1 MLKKPLFVTTS
12 LAALL
17 LLSAC
22 DQQAKQESAAT
33 AEMELTTLEQR
44 ISYSIGS
51 DLAQNLKDNEIPID
65 AKILVQAFNEVYG
78 GAESR
83 LTPEEIVQANREM
96 SMQLQERARA
106 EQLQAADKNKTEGE
120 QFLAENGKK
129 EGVMTTD
136 SGLQYKVVTAGSGA
150 QPTADDTVT
159 VHYSGK
165 LLDGTEFDSSYARG
179 EPISFPLGNVIPG
192 WTEGLQLMKIGSK
205 YELYIPSAL
214 AYGPGGSQPRI
225 PPNATLVFE
234 VELLGINQDAE

>member
-1 MLKKPLFVTTS
+1 MFRKPLLISTS
-12 LAALL
+12 LAAIALL
-17 LLSAC
+17 AAC
-22 DQQAKQESAAT
+22 DQQANKESAAT

-51 DLAQNLKDNEIPID
+51 DLAQNLKENEIPID
-65 AKILVQAFNEVYG
+65 PKILIQSFEEVYG
-78 GAESR
+78 GGESR
-83 LTPEEIVQANREM
+83 LTPEEIMQANREM
-96 SMQLQERARA
+96 STQLQERARA
-106 EQLQAADKNKTEGE
+106 EQQEVAEKNKTEGE
-120 QFLAENGKK
+120 LFLTENGKK

-136 SGLQYKVVTAGSGA
+136 SGLQYKVLTEGTGA

-165 LLDGTEFDSSYARG
+165 LLDGTEFDSSYSRG

-192 WTEGLQLMKIGSK
+192 WTEGLQLMKVGSK

-225 PPNATLVFE
+225 PPNAALVFE
-234 VELLGINQDAE
+234 VELLGINQEAE